1 MQEQVDITIQV
12 NQGYKLMPVMSG
24 QKRKLCFV
32 AGRQGNTITLMLV
45 SGITTATVQQ
55 FDREFAQVKTNDG
68 VFNLM
73 PCNRVKDVQDVA
85 DVCDIIR
92 NSNDEY

>member
-1 MQEQVDITIQV
+1 MTEEIETTIEV
-12 NQGYKLMPVMSG
+12 NQGYKLYPAMSG

-32 AGRQGNTITLMLV
+32 AGRQGNTITLLLV
-45 SGITTATVQQ
+45 CEIATATVQQ
-55 FDREFAQVKTNDG
+55 FDHEFAQITTKDG
-68 VFNLM
+68 VYNLM

-92 NSNDEY
+92 NSPDEY

>member
-1 MQEQVDITIQV
+1 MTEEIETTIEV
-12 NQGYKLMPVMSG
+12 NQGYKLIPAMTE

-32 AGRQGNTITLMLV
+32 AGRQGNAITLLLV
-45 SGITTATVQQ
+45 SGIATATVQH
-55 FDREFAQVKTNDG
+55 FEREFAKVKTNDG

-92 NSNDEY
+92 NSDDEY

>member
-1 MQEQVDITIQV
+1 MQEQVDETIQV
-12 NQGYKLMPVMSG
+12 NQGYKLIPAMTG

-32 AGRQGNTITLMLV
+32 AGRQGNAITLLLV
-45 SGITTATVQQ
+45 SGIVTATVQQ
-55 FDREFAQVKTNDG
+55 IEREFAQVKTKDG
-68 VFNLM
+68 LYNLM
-73 PCNRVKDVQDVA
+73 TCNRVTELHDVA